1 MTQPNETGHS
11 GESATGELKKTPLFE
26 AHRAAG
32 AKMVPF
38 AGYLMPLQYK
48 GIIAEHQA
56 TRDSAGL
63 FDVSHMGQIDVTG
76 EGAAD
81 WLERLTPADI
91 KGLAEGGA
99 RYSVLTNAAGGI
111 VDDLI
116 ITRLADRFRL
126 VVNGARRAA
135 VAAHFAAN
143 PAPGVEARF
152 LDRALIALQGP
163 AAEAVLAAH
172 VAADLSGMDFMSAVE
187 TEAFGAPALVA
198 RSGYTGEDGFEIS
211 LPEAA
216 AMGAYETLLADP
228 RVAPVGL
235 GARDTLRLE
244 SGLSLYGQDLT
255 EEISPVEAGLLF
267 VIARRRRAEGGF
279 IGAECVLAEIADGPA
294 RRRVG
299 LAVEGRVP
307 VRAGATIT
315 HAGTRIGTVTSGG
328 VGPTVGAP
336 IAMGLVASEFA
347 DPGTALEADVRGRA
361 IALKVAKLPFVP
373 ARTKRK
379 G

>member
-1 MTQPNETGHS
+1 MTHS
-11 GESATGELKKTPLFE
+11 TEAELKKTPLFD

-32 AKMVPF
+32 ARMVPF
-38 AGYLMPLQYK
+38 AGYEMPLQFK
-48 GIIAEHQA
+48 GIMAEHQA

-76 EGAAD
+76 KGVAD
-81 WLERLTPADI
+81 WLEQLTPSDI

-99 RYSVLTNAAGGI
+99 RYSVLPNAAGGI

-116 ITRLADRFRL
+116 ITRLSDRFRL
-126 VVNGARRAA
+126 VVNGARRQA
-135 VAAHFAAN
+135 VAAHLDAN
-143 PAPGVEARF
+143 VAEGVTWRF
-152 LDRALIALQGP
+152 LERALIALQGP
-163 AAEAVLAAH
+163 AAEAVLQPH
-172 VAADLSGMDFMSAVE
+172 VAADLGPMRFMNAVE
-187 TEAFGAPALVA
+187 TEAFGVPALVA

-211 LPEAA
+211 LPEDVAA
-216 AMGAYETLLADP
+216 GAFETLLADE

-244 SGLSLYGQDLT
+244 AGLCLYGQDLT
-255 EEISPVEAGLLF
+255 EEISPVEGDILF
-267 VIARRRRAEGGF
+267 VIPKRRRAEGGF
-279 IGAECVLAEIADGPA
+279 IGAERILAEIENGPA

-315 HAGTRIGTVTSGG
+315 KDGEVVGTVTSGG

-336 IAMGLVASEFA
+336 VAMGLVDARFSE
-347 DPGTALEADVRGRA
+347 PGTALEADVRGRA
-361 IALKVAKLPFVP
+361 VKLQVAKLPFVP